1 MFWNK
6 YHFNGSHR
14 LSFSLSFFKANLP
27 AHSLYCAESLLPAT
41 RTSPDAFLPSQ
52 MFVPTR
58 IDRYWICYECLS
70 TNCFHLFLILFLSCY
85 PDIRRN
91 DSSNVYLSNAFKER
105 WLILGK
111 MKRINFIRKW
121 NQMVFLAENK
131 TAIFSTFP
139 FLSFSKC
146 SQPAYKCGHSKEA
159 QKLLSTNT
167 VNFQIKV
174 EIGRPQKGIRNI
186 YNLSQHYFAV

>member
-1 MFWNK
+1 MFD
-6 YHFNGSHR
+6 
-14 LSFSLSFFKANLP
+14 NLKN
-27 AHSLYCAESLLPAT
+27 EKE
-41 RTSPDAFLPSQ
+41 Q
-52 MFVPTR
+52 
-58 IDRYWICYECLS
+58 
-70 TNCFHLFLILFLSCY
+70 FHKKVK
-85 PDIRRN
+85 
-91 DSSNVYLSNAFKER
+91 SNT
-105 WLILGK
+105 
-111 MKRINFIRKW
+111 
-121 NQMVFLAENK
+121 FLAENK

>member
-85 PDIRRN
+85 PDKAQWLSKSLPFQCFYRKMIN
-91 DSSNVYLSNAFKER
+91 TWKNEEDQFHKKIKSNS
-105 WLILGK
+105 
-111 MKRINFIRKW
+111 
-121 NQMVFLAENK
+121 FLAENK